1 MLPKSQRLN
10 LKKSFKW
17 VAMGQKLGNNDLNLY
32 FRLGENTAPLVGIA
46 TGKSNFKKAVERN
59 RARRLVSTGFETLY
73 DKLPKGINIVA
84 IPRPGV
90 LELTS
95 AEVTK
100 VLEELLRKGK
110 IIQNEKDS
118 S

>member
-17 VAMGQKLGNNDLNLY
+17 VVAGQKLGDNYLQLY
-32 FRLGENTAPLVGIA
+32 IRAGENAQPLVGIA
-46 TGKSNFKKAVERN
+46 TSKNAFKKAVERN
-59 RARRLVSTGFETLY
+59 RARRLVSAGFEGLY
-73 DKLPKGINIVA
+73 DKLPNGINIVA
-84 IPRPGV
+84 MPRSGV

-100 VLEELLRKGK
+100 VLEGLLVKGK
-110 IIQNEKDS
+110 ILGS
-118 S
+118 